1 MVVPKKIEKVVI
13 FGGGGLVGFQICRLM
28 AREVQPDFIVVCT
41 LLQNEAEE
49 TVARLKAEFKD
60 SRTNFIPEYGN
71 IFVREKYTHLSKRDI
86 QSASQILD
94 TIYNDVFGKL
104 DASTDNIASKG
115 LVPQIIIK
123 YKPDV
128 IVDCV
133 NTATAISYQDV
144 KSSSKVVKEF
154 RDTLTDILNTD
165 MTKTISNAKSGDK
178 QSIDQLCSFVD
189 KIHSLSKSPIESFP
203 HLDNL
208 KMIDLLLISQAV
220 PQLVRHVTLL
230 YQAMLKAQTHIYIK
244 VGTTGTGGMGVNIP
258 YTHGEDKPSFTLMT
272 KSSVGFAHTGLL
284 FLLARSPG
292 PIIKEIK
299 PGAMIGYKRIIYK
312 DISKFH
318 TPVVL
323 TESKKE
329 TLKSEISVREDIDG
343 YKQKGKLSLVGID
356 TGENGFFSR
365 GEYEAISY
373 MDSMEFVTPEE
384 IAHNVLH
391 EIAGSN
397 TGKDIIA
404 AIDGAVMDPSYRAGL
419 IRQAAIDNMLKE
431 EEKCGIPSIAIGE
444 LGPPQLSKLLYE
456 THLLQSVYP
465 GLDEWA
471 AADNTPEQMSAA
483 LLKELD
489 ASDIKEIITSLGMAV
504 LLPDGKSIYR
514 GPTMFIPESKVH
526 KQVAIRPGNV
536 DSWARHGWIDLRPS
550 NMQVWKDRARK
561 MLASGQQEYAEG
573 SASVGPQYYPS
584 KEIRTGEVVG
594 WILSTEFEGSR
605 RK

>member
-1 MVVPKKIEKVVI
+1 MVVPKQIEKVVI
-13 FGGGGLVGFQICRLM
+13 FGGGGLVGYQICRLM
-28 AREVQPDFIVVCT
+28 AREVKPQFIVVCT
-41 LLQNEAEE
+41 LLQSEAEE
-49 TVARLKAEFKD
+49 TVARLQDEF
-60 SRTNFIPEYGN
+60 SSTQTRFIPEFGN
-71 IFVREKYTHLSKRDI
+71 IFVREEYTRLSKREI
-86 QSASQILD
+86 QSSCETLG
-94 TIYNDVFGKL
+94 TIYDDVFGKL
-104 DASTDNIASKG
+104 NDEPENIANAG
-115 LVPQIIIK
+115 LIPKIIMT

-144 KSSSKVVKEF
+144 KSSSNVVKEF
-154 RDTLTDILNTD
+154 RDKLAGMLEKD
-165 MTKTISNAKSGDK
+165 MTPTIEKARQGDPESIRVLCDFTSGI
-178 QSIDQLCSFVD
+178 QQ
-189 KIHSLSKSPIESFP
+189 LSKSPIESFP

-230 YQAMLKAQTHIYIK
+230 YQAMRKAKTHIYIK

-258 YTHGEDKPSFTLMT
+258 YTHGEDKPSFTLLT

-299 PGAMIGYKRIIYK
+299 PGAMIGYKRIIHK
-312 DISKFH
+312 DISKFRQ
-318 TPVVL
+318 PVVL

-329 TLKSEISVREDIDG
+329 TLGDFIEVRQEMDSYRQRG
-343 YKQKGKLSLVGID
+343 NLALVGID

-365 GEYEAISY
+365 GEYEAITY

-384 IAHNVLH
+384 IARNVLH

-404 AIDGAVMDPSYRAGL
+404 AIDGAIMDPSYRAGL
-419 IRQAAIDNMLKE
+419 IRQAAIDTMLQE
-431 EEKCGIPSIAIGE
+431 EEKHGMPSIAIGE

-465 GLDEWA
+465 ELTQWA
-471 AADNTPEQMSAA
+471 DAAVTARQMSAA
-483 LLKELD
+483 LLAELD
-489 ASDIKEIITSLGMAV
+489 NSPIKEVITSLGLAI

-514 GPTMFIPESKVH
+514 GPTMYIPESKVH
-526 KQVAIRPGNV
+526 IHV
-536 DSWARHGWIDLRPS
+536 DIHAGDIDAWANHGWIDLRPS
-550 NMQVWKDRARK
+550 NMQRWKERAIK
-561 MLASGQQEYAEG
+561 MLASGEQKFANG
-573 SASVGPQYYPS
+573 SAAVGPDRYTS
-584 KEIRTGEVVG
+584 KNIRTGEVVG

>member
-1 MVVPKKIEKVVI
+1 MIVPKQIEKVVI
-13 FGGGGLVGFQICRLM
+13 FGGGGLVGYQICRLM
-28 AREVQPDFIVVCT
+28 AREVKPTFVVVCT
-41 LLQNEAEE
+41 LLQSEADE
-49 TVARLKAEFKD
+49 TVARLREEFSSASTK
-60 SRTNFIPEYGN
+60 FIPEYGN
-71 IFVREKYTHLSKRDI
+71 IFVREAYTQMNKREI
-86 QSASQILD
+86 QSNDQTLSTLYD
-94 TIYNDVFGKL
+94 DVFGQL
-104 DASTDNIASKG
+104 NDQPGNISNSG
-115 LVPQIIIK
+115 LIPKIIMK

-144 KSSSKVVKEF
+144 KSSSKVVKEY
-154 RDTLTDILNTD
+154 RDKLDEMLKID
-165 MTKTISNAKSGDK
+165 MSAAIEKAKTGDD
-178 QSIDQLCSFVD
+178 QSIQQLCDFVSG
-189 KIHSLSKSPIESFP
+189 IHDLSKAPIESFP

-208 KMIDLLLISQAV
+208 KMIDLLLISQAI

-230 YQAMLKAQTHIYIK
+230 YQAMLKAKTHIYVK

-258 YTHGEDKPSFTLMT
+258 YTHGEDKPSFTLMS

-312 DISKFH
+312 NISKFRE
-318 TPVVL
+318 PVMM

-329 TLKSEISVREDIDG
+329 ILGESIHVREKMDDF
-343 YKQKGKLSLVGID
+343 KQKGELSLVGID

-365 GEYEAISY
+365 GEYEAITY

-384 IAHNVLH
+384 IARNVLH

-419 IRQAAIDNMLKE
+419 IRQAAIDTMLE
-431 EEKCGIPSIAIGE
+431 EEKERGIPSIAIGE

-456 THLLQSVYP
+456 TFLLQSVYP
-465 GLDEWA
+465 SLDEWA
-471 AADNTPEQMSAA
+471 SEAITAEEMSAS
-483 LLKELD
+483 LLKYLD
-489 ASDIKEIITSLGMAV
+489 ESVIKEIVTSLGMAV

-514 GPTMFIPESKVH
+514 GPTMYIPESKVH
-526 KQVAIRPGNV
+526 IHV
-536 DSWARHGWIDLRPS
+536 DIHEGDIDDWANHGWIDLRPA
-550 NMQVWKDRARK
+550 NMQRWKKRAAK
-561 MLASGQQEYAEG
+561 MLDSGKQKFSEG
-573 SASVGPQYYPS
+573 SAAVGPEFYTS
-584 KEIRTGEVVG
+584 KDIRTGEIVG